1 MRFVSKSRVDGI
13 KTSNR
18 KPGVQKREMLMK
30 LMVEEE
36 EERPTESQSKNK
48 SPILQSMADNKYK
61 DENNNIRDE
70 KSKLK
75 SEETISLCSYP
86 KSPLEEL
93 QAFGGEDEERLNE
106 IRVNRLLFLFLL
118 FFPFFF
124 TFCFYWI

>member
-1 MRFVSKSRVDGI
+1 MRFVNKSRVDGI

-61 DENNNIRDE
+61 DENNKIRDE

-75 SEETISLCSYP
+75 
-86 KSPLEEL
+86 
-93 QAFGGEDEERLNE
+93 R
-106 IRVNRLLFLFLL
+106 
-118 FFPFFF
+118 
-124 TFCFYWI
+124 